1 MTMKTEVAKLFS
13 SLGFEID
20 MQPLEKFE
28 NLTKGLRLSTANLAR
43 NMGNISRSVSDANSR
58 LKTFN
63 KNHQALAGSRS
74 LSSLSKN
81 YASMTKNVNTTIS
94 SYNRLMPL
102 LNQINPKMVEHES
115 RVFALVRAWG
125 MLHTRIKSVNDEL
138 RVNRGL
144 GAGSGRPPNS
154 GAGGGRGIPSGGGRA
169 ASGGMFGAA
178 AGGFLGNFSPAAAI
192 AGGAVTAGFVVKKTV
207 ELGREWIKMKNVLT
221 ASTADAQQFN
231 EALAFTEKTTSRLGT
246 NVTEFGMAYAKI
258 LQASKGKLNTK
269 QTEEI
274 FNNFSE
280 LAVVLGSNTD
290 DQKGIF
296 RAISQMFSKGK
307 IQMEEINQMAER
319 QVPALAMLTR
329 AYKELGM
336 TQAEFEKAQQKGQLD
351 PTKFIPLMA
360 KYAKEYASNQGALDK
375 ALQGSVAQQGIFMNK
390 LTKMAG
396 TIMESGLDK
405 LLGDMFR
412 GLSKLVDILQPLAIW
427 LVQVA
432 NGLIIFGKG
441 LKYAA
446 ETSNAS
452 AAAITSLGLALL
464 AIAFR
469 SKIALA
475 SIWIFT
481 GGTAAAFAVLRTALL
496 RTGIGAIIVG
506 IGFALASLAKHMSG
520 EKSFVTIL
528 ITELELLG
536 NHLEIAKTRFKMFMS
551 GIDADFEESNWYKV
565 LKNVGHF
572 ATPLPLRAANAIRE
586 SAMEETDAAQ
596 SKASQ
601 PAIPTPPVSPWGNST
616 IHINNNLNMNG
627 KPVSNHQ
634 APPTILKLNT
644 GGLQPK

>member
-43 NMGNISRSVSDANSR
+43 NMGTVSRNISDANSR

-74 LSSLSKN
+74 LSSLNKN
-81 YASMTKNVNTTIS
+81 YASMTRNVNTTIS

-102 LNQINPKMVEHES
+102 LNQVNPKMVEHES
-115 RVFALVRAWG
+115 RIFALVRAWG

-138 RVNRGL
+138 RANKSL
-144 GAGSGRPPNS
+144 GAGSGRIPT
-154 GAGGGRGIPSGGGRA
+154 GGGGGSARGPSGLGSA
-169 ASGGMFGAA
+169 ASGGLLGAT
-178 AGGFLGNFSPAAAI
+178 AGRFAGNFTPAAAI
-192 AGGAVTAGFVVKKTV
+192 AGGAVSAGFVVKKTV

-221 ASTADAQQFN
+221 ASTADAEQFN
-231 EALAFTEKTTSRLGT
+231 RALEFTERTTNRLGT

-258 LQASKGKLNTK
+258 LQASKGKLDTK

-280 LAVVLGSNTD
+280 LAVVLGANTD

-319 QVPALAMLTR
+319 QVPALSMLTR

-336 TQAEFEKAQQKGQLD
+336 TQAEFERAQQKGQLD
-351 PTKFIPLMA
+351 PSKFIPLMA
-360 KYAKEYASNQGALDK
+360 KYAKEYANNQGALDK

-396 TIMESGLDK
+396 VIMESGLDK

-412 GLSKLVDILQPLAIW
+412 GLSNLVDILQPLAIW
-427 LVQVA
+427 LVQAA
-432 NGLIIFGKG
+432 NGLIILGKG

-452 AAAITSLGLALL
+452 AAAITALGLALV

-475 SIWIFT
+475 AVWLFA
-481 GGTAAAFAVLRTALL
+481 GGSAAAFAMLRTALM

-506 IGFALASLAKHMSG
+506 IGYALASLANHMSG

-528 ITELELLG
+528 ITELSNLG
-536 NHLEIAKTRFKMFMS
+536 NHLEIAKNRFRIFMS
-551 GIDADFEESNWYKV
+551 GIDADFENSNWYKLFKV
-565 LKNVGHF
+565 ASSFSV
-572 ATPLPLRAANAIRE
+572 PLPLRAAGMITNKVIGE
-586 SAMEETDAAQ
+586 NEPNQ
-596 SKASQ
+596 PQVSQ
-601 PAIPTPPVSPWGNST
+601 PPIPTPPVSPWNST
-616 IHINNNLNMNG
+616 IHINNNLSLNG
-627 KPVSNHQ
+627 KPVTQNQ
-634 APPTILKLNT
+634 APPTILKMNM